1 MSNSEFDQQI
11 SLFRSQ
17 ISLRRFDE
25 ESIRVLES
33 ILVSKDV
40 KSLMEVRAGLRE
52 YLRSES
58 ISVIREIGDETV
70 EKKLLILE
78 FFVRSFALIGDIE
91 SCLALRYEAFV
102 LRDLKSAS
110 CEWLRVSHTEWI
122 SFASQSL
129 ENGFYAIAAKAC
141 ENAQSCLQR
150 DNVAD
155 SKTGE
160 IFEYMQMLKK
170 IKSLKDF
177 ALTKAG
183 SRSVQA
189 QAAEYL
195 KKKTIEKGKLLS
207 SHHKETKCPA
217 TTLFRNGIKRRNIRK
232 LHELQSFQQVTG
244 GSNSTQFSCPW

>member
-11 SLFRSQ
+11 SIFRSQ
-17 ISLRRFDE
+17 ISRRRFTDLLISQNAQSRFDE

-78 FFVRSFALIGDIE
+78 FF

-122 SFASQSL
+122 SFAGQSL

-183 SRSVQA
+183 SRS
-189 QAAEYL
+189 
-195 KKKTIEKGKLLS
+195 
-207 SHHKETKCPA
+207 
-217 TTLFRNGIKRRNIRK
+217 
-232 LHELQSFQQVTG
+232 
-244 GSNSTQFSCPW
+244 

>member
-11 SLFRSQ
+11 SIFRSQ
-17 ISLRRFDE
+17 ISRRRFDE

-78 FFVRSFALIGDIE
+78 FF

-122 SFASQSL
+122 SFAGQSL

-155 SKTGE
+155 PKTGE
-160 IFEYMQMLKK
+160 IFDYMQMLKK

-183 SRSVQA
+183 SGS
-189 QAAEYL
+189 
-195 KKKTIEKGKLLS
+195 GKVALEPPTWVGNLTS
-207 SHHKETKCPA
+207 S
-217 TTLFRNGIKRRNIRK
+217 NIA
-232 LHELQSFQQVTG
+232 F
-244 GSNSTQFSCPW
+244 

>member
-17 ISLRRFDE
+17 ISRRRFDE

-40 KSLMEVRAGLRE
+40 KSLM
-52 YLRSES
+52 
-58 ISVIREIGDETV
+58 
-70 EKKLLILE
+70 
-78 FFVRSFALIGDIE
+78 E

-122 SFASQSL
+122 SFAGQSL
-129 ENGFYAIAAKAC
+129 ENGFYAVAAKAC

-183 SRSVQA
+183 SRS
-189 QAAEYL
+189 
-195 KKKTIEKGKLLS
+195 GKVALEPPTWVGNLTS
-207 SHHKETKCPA
+207 S
-217 TTLFRNGIKRRNIRK
+217 NIA
-232 LHELQSFQQVTG
+232 F
-244 GSNSTQFSCPW
+244 

>member
-17 ISLRRFDE
+17 ISRRRFDE

-58 ISVIREIGDETV
+58 ISVIREIGDET
-70 EKKLLILE
+70 
-78 FFVRSFALIGDIE
+78 

-122 SFASQSL
+122 SFAGQSL
-129 ENGFYAIAAKAC
+129 ENGFYAVAAKAC